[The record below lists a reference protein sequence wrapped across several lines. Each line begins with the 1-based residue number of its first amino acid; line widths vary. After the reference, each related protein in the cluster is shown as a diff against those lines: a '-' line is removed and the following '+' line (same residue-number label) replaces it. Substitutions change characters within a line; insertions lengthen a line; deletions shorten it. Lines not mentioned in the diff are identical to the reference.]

1 MIDLHPLVR
10 SIPDHPKPG
19 IVFRDVTT
27 LFAHAEG
34 FAQAIGSLRTRHA
47 ESRIDLVAGIEA
59 RGFVVGAALAL
70 ALGAGFVPLRKTGKL
85 PAETIGHDYE
95 LEYGVDR
102 IEVHVDALRAGQR
115 VLLVDDLIA
124 TGGTA
129 LAGFEL
135 LKRLGAEV
143 VEACFLI
150 DLPELG
156 GRTRLSEAGLASF
169 ALLAFEG
176 H

>member
-1 MIDLHPLVR
+1 MIDLSPLVR

-34 FAQAIGSLRTRHA
+34 FAQAIGSLRARHA
-47 ESRIDLVAGIEA
+47 GSRIDLVAGIEA

-135 LKRLGAEV
+135 LTRLGAEV

-150 DLPELG
+150 HLPELG
-156 GRTRLSEAGLASF
+156 GRARLSEAGLASF